1 MYNNSNNIKTEDAF
15 GNIQYNVKL
24 TMSLEDNINIFKQIF
39 INDDTLTYRKFE
51 NNKNCL
57 MKFCMIYIDYMV
69 NSTTLNQYILKPIMN
84 SDIVNAQ
91 NNFADI
97 LYKNVIESSRIKK
110 TSDINEIV
118 KSLISGSTALLID
131 NCEEILIIDTIGFE
145 TRSIEE
151 PLSEGV
157 VMGPREGF
165 IESLKVNLSLIRRR
179 IQNPNLKFKF
189 KELGTRTKT
198 NICICYI
205 EGLAQEK
212 ILQELYSRLNKI
224 QIDGIIDSNYIE
236 ELITD
241 SPFSFIKTIN
251 STERPD
257 VVVSRLLEGRIA
269 IVCDGTPFVLTLPCI
284 FLERFQASEDY
295 YNNYIFASFNRLI
308 RWSGF
313 FLSTST
319 PALYIALVNF
329 HQELIPTQLLIS
341 ISASRQG
348 VAVPTLIE
356 VLIMTLTFELLREA
370 GTRIPK
376 PIGQAVSIVGAL
388 ILGDAAV
395 NARFISAPIVIV
407 TALTG
412 ISSFLIPQF
421 TGVVPIRIIFLIM
434 TSFLG
439 LYGYI
444 FTLIAV
450 FLYLTSLRS
459 FGVPFMLNS
468 GTGAI
473 TFQNLKDTSIRAPQI
488 FMKNRPKLIS
498 NNLKRQNSDK
508 EGLK

>member
-1 MYNNSNNIKTEDAF
+1 MSNNSNNIKTEDAF

-24 TMSLEDNINIFKQIF
+24 TMSLENNINIFKQIF

-57 MKFCMIYIDYMV
+57 TKFCMIYIDYMV
-69 NSTTLNQYILKPIMN
+69 NSTILNQYILKPIMN
-84 SDIVNAQ
+84 SDIVDAQ

-118 KSLISGSTALLID
+118 KSLISGCTALLID

-179 IQNPNLKFKF
+179 IQNPDLKFKF

-212 ILQELYSRLNKI
+212 ILQELYIRLNKI

-295 YNNYIFASFNRLI
+295 YNNYLFASFNRLI

-319 PALYIALVNF
+319 PAIYVALVNF

-341 ISASRQG
+341 ISAARQG
-348 VAVPTLIE
+348 VAVPTLVE

-412 ISSFLIPQF
+412 IASFLIPQF
-421 TGVVPIRIIFLIM
+421 TGVVPVRIIFLIM

-473 TFQNLKDTSIRAPQI
+473 TFQDLKDTSIRVPQI
-488 FMKNRPKLIS
+488 FMKKRPKLIS

>member
-1 MYNNSNNIKTEDAF
+1 MCNNSNNVKTEDAF
-15 GNIQYNVKL
+15 GNIQYNVNL

-57 MKFCMIYIDYMV
+57 TKFCMIYIDYMV
-69 NSTTLNQYILKPIMN
+69 NSTILNQYILKPIMN

-179 IQNPNLKFKF
+179 VQNPDLKFKF

-295 YNNYIFASFNRLI
+295 YNNYLFASFNRLI

-319 PALYIALVNF
+319 PAMYIALVNF

-348 VAVPTLIE
+348 VAVPTLVE

-421 TGVVPIRIIFLIM
+421 TGVLPVRIIFLIM

-444 FTLIAV
+444 FALIAV

-473 TFQNLKDTSIRAPQI
+473 TFQDLKDTSIRVPQI
-488 FMKNRPKLIS
+488 FMKKRPKLIS

>member
-1 MYNNSNNIKTEDAF
+1 MYNSNNNIKTEDIF
-15 GNIQYNVKL
+15 GNIQYNVDL
-24 TMSLEDNINIFKQIF
+24 TMSLKDNISIFKQIF
-39 INDDTLTYRKFE
+39 INDDTLVYREFE
-51 NNKNCL
+51 SNKNCL
-57 MKFCMIYIDYMV
+57 TKFCMIYVDYMV
-69 NSTTLNQYILKPIMN
+69 NSNILNQYILKPIMN
-84 SDIVNAQ
+84 FNIINIENDFV
-91 NNFADI
+91 DI
-97 LYKNVIESSRIKK
+97 LYKNVIESSKIKK

-118 KSLISGSTALLID
+118 QSIIYGYTALLTD
-131 NCEEILIIDTIGFE
+131 NSQEILIIDTVGFE
-145 TRSIEE
+145 TRAIEE
-151 PLSEGV
+151 PSSESV

-165 IESLKVNLSLIRRR
+165 IESLKVNLSMIRRR

-295 YNNYIFASFNRLI
+295 YNNYLFASFNRLI

-319 PALYIALVNF
+319 PAIYVALVNF

-341 ISASRQG
+341 IAAARQG
-348 VAVPTLIE
+348 VAVPTLVE

-421 TGVVPIRIIFLIM
+421 TGVITIRIIFLIM

-450 FLYLTSLRS
+450 FLYLTSVRS

-473 TFQNLKDTSIRAPQI
+473 TFQDLKDTSIRVPQI
-488 FMKNRPKLIS
+488 FMKKRPKLIPNDS
-498 NNLKRQNSDK
+498 KRQNSDK
-508 EGLK
+508 EGFK

>member
-1 MYNNSNNIKTEDAF
+1 MCDNNNNVKTEDAF

-39 INDDTLTYRKFE
+39 INDDTLTYREFE

-57 MKFCMIYIDYMV
+57 TKFCMIYIDYMV
-69 NSTTLNQYILKPIMN
+69 NGTTLNQYILNPIMN
-84 SDIVNAQ
+84 SDIINAQ

-118 KSLISGSTALLID
+118 KSLISGCTALLID
-131 NCEEILIIDTIGFE
+131 NCEEILIIDTISFE

-165 IESLKVNLSLIRRR
+165 IENLKVNLSLIRRR
-179 IQNPNLKFKF
+179 IQNPDLKFKF

-295 YNNYIFASFNRLI
+295 YNNYLFASFNRLI

-319 PALYIALVNF
+319 PAMYIALVNF

-348 VAVPTLIE
+348 VAVPTLVE

-412 ISSFLIPQF
+412 IASFLIPQF
-421 TGVVPIRIIFLIM
+421 TGVVPVRIIFLIM

-444 FTLIAV
+444 FALIAV

-473 TFQNLKDTSIRAPQI
+473 TFQDLKDTSIRVPQI
-488 FMKNRPKLIS
+488 FMKKRPKLIS